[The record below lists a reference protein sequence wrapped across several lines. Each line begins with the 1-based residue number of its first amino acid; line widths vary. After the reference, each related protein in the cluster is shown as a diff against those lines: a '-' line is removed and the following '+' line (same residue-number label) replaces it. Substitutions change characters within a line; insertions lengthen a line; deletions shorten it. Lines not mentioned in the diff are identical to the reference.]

1 MPNLLRHTHSCQQI
15 VGGGYRKA
23 HSRQSP
29 FHLGRRC
36 PLHLHQSQLNEIV
49 VEKQILVQGTR
60 SMIGHDHDHGA
71 YPGECA
77 YDAMQLTESE
87 SDQHRPPHSHDQ
99 EKGNDKS
106 KKCYCSCLGGF
117 IAHIIPIHY
126 QVTLQLTSLEHESL
140 YLYHYL
146 YIPFIY
152 HPPIART

>member
-1 MPNLLRHTHSCQQI
+1 MYFTGFTADYLKKIVILLIISEFILTSL
-15 VGGGYRKA
+15 GY
-23 HSRQSP
+23 
-29 FHLGRRC
+29 C
-36 PLHLHQSQLNEIV
+36 
-49 VEKQILVQGTR
+49 
-60 SMIGHDHDHGA
+60 GHDHDHGA

-87 SDQHRPPHSHDQ
+87 SDQHRPPHTHDQ

-117 IAHIIPIHY
+117 IACINQIHY
-126 QVTLQLTSLEHESL
+126 QVILQLTSLEHESIN
-140 YLYHYL
+140 LYHYL